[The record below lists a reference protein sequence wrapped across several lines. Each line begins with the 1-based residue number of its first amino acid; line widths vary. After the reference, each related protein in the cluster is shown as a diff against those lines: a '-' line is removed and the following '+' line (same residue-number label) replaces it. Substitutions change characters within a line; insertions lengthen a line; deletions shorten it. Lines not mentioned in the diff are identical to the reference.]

1 MFRAAMRVAAAGA
14 TLLAMALPAAALATG
29 VIESVK
35 GEVRAGSRSGL
46 LPAARPAQRL
56 QPGTRVTTGASSF
69 ARLRFDDGQTVLL
82 DADTEFR
89 IVDYK
94 FIEGAAQDD
103 EAQFDLLRGAARF
116 VTGRLGKRTKAAF
129 ALRAPQATIGLQGT
143 DFMVAL
149 QNGLYLR
156 VTQGSV
162 AVSNAG
168 GTASFDADAA
178 AEVRSSTK
186 RAEKIESE
194 KLPAAAADA
203 FKRLAAVEISG
214 YSGHHL
220 VRQRVVLLKELT
232 GVRRL
237 P

>member
-1 MFRAAMRVAAAGA
+1 MIGAAMRAAAVAA
-14 TLLAMALPAAALATG
+14 LLSMALSPAALATG
-29 VIESVK
+29 VIESIK
-35 GEVRAGSRSGL
+35 GEVRAGTRGGP

-56 QPGTRVTTGASSF
+56 EPGSRVTTGEAAL
-69 ARLRFDDGQTVLL
+69 ARLRFDDGQTVIL

-89 IVDYK
+89 VVDYK
-94 FIEGAAQDD
+94 FVEGAAQDD

-116 VTGRLGKRTKAAF
+116 ATGKLGKRTKAAF
-129 ALRAPQATIGLQGT
+129 ALRAPQATIGLRGT

-178 AEVRSSTK
+178 AEVRS
-186 RAEKIESE
+186 
-194 KLPAAAADA
+194 PM
-203 FKRLAAVEISG
+203 
-214 YSGHHL
+214 
-220 VRQRVVLLKELT
+220 
-232 GVRRL
+232 
-237 P
+237 